1 MIASTFRSSTIAML
15 AAAALTVSAPAG
27 AWAAT
32 RAAQSDSSVTSVD
45 IQRLQDRVFS
55 LSSELSR
62 LRSRDASTASR
73 LEGDLDD
80 LRDEVVYLRVK
91 LRKEGRV
98 QRAEYAD
105 LRDRLDSLGS
115 RIRGEGSSS
124 SSTSSSSPSTIE
136 RERDTSR
143 SGGYNSGTSST
154 TARSNEESERQPR
167 VGYGTSGTVSND
179 PSTPDQN
186 RSPERTSRDT
196 SSRRGAREI
205 PVGQELDIRLQ
216 TPLSSDTA
224 QVEDRFEATTIV
236 DMYEGNQL
244 LVPAGSVLRG
254 VVSSV
259 KRAGRVERKGVLT
272 LSFDQITVDGRD
284 YPIRATVTQ
293 AIESSGVR
301 GEAGK
306 IGTAAGVGA
315 IIGGILGGFKGA
327 LAGIL
332 IGGGGTIAATE
343 GNDVKLDV
351 GTILRIRFDSAV
363 PLERSSSSSR

>member
-1 MIASTFRSSTIAML
+1 MIASSFRSSSIAIL

-27 AWAAT
+27 ALAAT
-32 RAAQSDSSVTSVD
+32 RASQSESSVTPTD

-98 QRAEYAD
+98 QRSEYAD
-105 LRDRLDSLGS
+105 VRDRLDSLGS
-115 RIRGEGSSS
+115 RIRGDGSSNS
-124 SSTSSSSPSTIE
+124 TYTPSISAPTATERDRDRDSSTARPS
-136 RERDTSR
+136 
-143 SGGYNSGTSST
+143 N
-154 TARSNEESERQPR
+154 ESERQPR
-167 VGYGTSGTVSND
+167 VGYGTPGTVSGD

-186 RSPERTSRDT
+186 RSPESTSR
-196 SSRRGAREI
+196 SSSHRGVREI

-306 IGTAAGVGA
+306 IGAGAGVGA

-343 GNDVKLDV
+343 GKDVKLDT
-351 GTILRIRFDSAV
+351 GTILRIRFDSPV
-363 PLERSSSSSR
+363 PLERTSSSR